1 MADENQ
7 NAEMEDILSSI
18 KNILEE
24 DGNSQPVADIPPV
37 ETDVVDDLLNTTP
50 VVDDILELSPDMRI
64 EQTTAQP
71 AVDAESV
78 DISLPEIEN
87 DITERLNIGIEDET
101 SDSVFDEALDGSAE
115 IEQPLGMDFEQIPEI
130 EPVVET
136 SDAKDENN
144 NFGIDAPVIT
154 EQELPADLNEIS
166 AQENSASAESDIV
179 FSPAA
184 FENTEILPSEQIE
197 TAPVI
202 ETELAPVSVA
212 FPVEEQVAE
221 VVADEVP
228 AEEPVTEVLADEII
242 EEVPVE
248 TAVEEFV
255 KESPVIEE
263 TAEQPAYTLN
273 TVEETSKADAADVSA
288 GIISNFAKMFAREEP
303 AAPAPV
309 QDETIKITAA
319 GNTGKTLEEF
329 VLESI
334 SKVIGQEI
342 SRQWN
347 DGAAFRALAEAE
359 INRQTREW
367 INDNLPALVEKVV
380 KQEIERV
387 IAKVGS

>member
-37 ETDVVDDLLNTTP
+37 ETDVVDDLLSTMP
-50 VVDDILELSPDMRI
+50 EVDDILELSPDMRI
-64 EQTTAQP
+64 EQTTEQTAE
-71 AVDAESV
+71 AESV
-78 DISLPEIEN
+78 DVSLPEIEN
-87 DITERLNIGIEDET
+87 DIANSLNIGIEDET

-144 NFGIDAPVIT
+144 NFGIDVPVIA
-154 EQELPADLNEIS
+154 EQELPADLKEIS
-166 AQENSASAESDIV
+166 AQENSGSAESDIV
-179 FSPAA
+179 LSPAA
-184 FENTEILPSEQIE
+184 FENTEILPAEQIE

-202 ETELAPVSVA
+202 ETELAPASVA

-228 AEEPVTEVLADEII
+228 AEEPVTEAIADEII
-242 EEVPVE
+242 EEAPVE

-255 KESPVIEE
+255 KEAPVIEE
-263 TAEQPAYTLN
+263 IAEQPAYTLN
-273 TVEETSKADAADVSA
+273 TVKETPKADAADVSA

-309 QDETIKITAA
+309 QDETVKITAA

-347 DGAAFRALAEAE
+347 DGAAFKALAEAE

>member
-37 ETDVVDDLLNTTP
+37 ETDVVDDLLSTMP
-50 VVDDILELSPDMRI
+50 EVDDILELSPDMRI
-64 EQTTAQP
+64 EQTTEQTAE
-71 AVDAESV
+71 AESV
-78 DISLPEIEN
+78 DVSLPEIEN
-87 DITERLNIGIEDET
+87 DIANSLNIGIEDET

-144 NFGIDAPVIT
+144 NFGIDVPVIA
-154 EQELPADLNEIS
+154 EQELPADLKEIS
-166 AQENSASAESDIV
+166 AQENSGSAESDIV
-179 FSPAA
+179 LSPAA
-184 FENTEILPSEQIE
+184 FENTEILPAEQIE

-202 ETELAPVSVA
+202 ETELAPASVA

-228 AEEPVTEVLADEII
+228 AEEPVTEAIADEII
-242 EEVPVE
+242 EEAPVE

-255 KESPVIEE
+255 KEAPVIEE

-273 TVEETSKADAADVSA
+273 TVKETPKADAADVSA

-309 QDETIKITAA
+309 QDETVKITAA

-347 DGAAFRALAEAE
+347 DGAAFKALAEAE

>member
-24 DGNSQPVADIPPV
+24 DGNSQPVVDIPPV
-37 ETDVVDDLLNTTP
+37 ETDVVDDLLSTMP
-50 VVDDILELSPDMRI
+50 EVDDILELSPDMRI
-64 EQTTAQP
+64 EQTTEQTAE
-71 AVDAESV
+71 AESV
-78 DISLPEIEN
+78 DVSLPEIEN
-87 DITERLNIGIEDET
+87 DIANSLNIGIEDET

-144 NFGIDAPVIT
+144 NFGIDDTVIA
-154 EQELPADLNEIS
+154 EQESSADLMGSS
-166 AQENSASAESDIV
+166 AQENSGSAESDIV
-179 FSPAA
+179 LSPAA
-184 FENTEILPSEQIE
+184 FENTEILPAEQIE

-202 ETELAPVSVA
+202 ETELAPASVA

-255 KESPVIEE
+255 KEAPVIEE

-309 QDETIKITAA
+309 QDETVKITAA

-329 VLESI
+329 VLEAI

-347 DGAAFRALAEAE
+347 DGAAFKALAEAE

>member
-37 ETDVVDDLLNTTP
+37 ETDVVDDLLSTMP
-50 VVDDILELSPDMRI
+50 EVDDILELSPDMRI
-64 EQTTAQP
+64 EQTTEQTAE
-71 AVDAESV
+71 AESV
-78 DISLPEIEN
+78 DVSLPEIEN
-87 DITERLNIGIEDET
+87 DIANSLNIGIEDET

-144 NFGIDAPVIT
+144 NFGIDVPVIA
-154 EQELPADLNEIS
+154 EQELPADLKEIS
-166 AQENSASAESDIV
+166 AQENSGSAESDIV
-179 FSPAA
+179 LSPAA
-184 FENTEILPSEQIE
+184 FENTEILPAEQIE

-202 ETELAPVSVA
+202 ETELAPASVA

-228 AEEPVTEVLADEII
+228 AEEPVTEAIADEII
-242 EEVPVE
+242 EEAPVE

-255 KESPVIEE
+255 KEAPVIEE

-273 TVEETSKADAADVSA
+273 TVKETPKADAADVSA

-309 QDETIKITAA
+309 QDETVKITAA

-329 VLESI
+329 VLEAI

-347 DGAAFRALAEAE
+347 DGAAFKALAEAE

>member
-37 ETDVVDDLLNTTP
+37 ETDVVDDLLSTTP
-50 VVDDILELSPDMRI
+50 EVDDILELSPDMRI
-64 EQTTAQP
+64 EQTTEQTAE
-71 AVDAESV
+71 AESV
-78 DISLPEIEN
+78 DVSLPEIEN
-87 DITERLNIGIEDET
+87 DIAERLNIGIEDET

-115 IEQPLGMDFEQIPEI
+115 IEQPLGMDFEQIPEL
-130 EPVVET
+130 EPMVEIP
-136 SDAKDENN
+136 DANEIA
-144 NFGIDAPVIT
+144 IDVPVIA
-154 EQELPADLNEIS
+154 EQELPADLKEIS

-179 FSPAA
+179 LSPAA
-184 FENTEILPSEQIE
+184 FENTEILPAEQIE

-202 ETELAPVSVA
+202 ETELAPASVA
-212 FPVEEQVAE
+212 FSVEEQAAE
-221 VVADEVP
+221 AVADEVA
-228 AEEPVTEVLADEII
+228 AEEPVTEAVADEII

-248 TAVEEFV
+248 TAVEEIV
-255 KESPVIEE
+255 KEAPVIEE

-273 TVEETSKADAADVSA
+273 TVEETPKADAADVSA

-309 QDETIKITAA
+309 QDETVKITAA

-347 DGAAFRALAEAE
+347 DGAAFRVLAEAE

>member
-37 ETDVVDDLLNTTP
+37 ETDVVDDLLSTMP
-50 VVDDILELSPDMRI
+50 EVDDILELSPDMRI
-64 EQTTAQP
+64 EQTTEQTAE
-71 AVDAESV
+71 AESV
-78 DISLPEIEN
+78 DVSLPEIEN
-87 DITERLNIGIEDET
+87 DIANSLNIGIEDET

-144 NFGIDAPVIT
+144 NFGIDVPVIA
-154 EQELPADLNEIS
+154 EQELPADLKEIS
-166 AQENSASAESDIV
+166 AQENSGSAEADIV
-179 FSPAA
+179 LSPAA
-184 FENTEILPSEQIE
+184 FENTEILPAEQIE

-202 ETELAPVSVA
+202 ETELAPASVA

-228 AEEPVTEVLADEII
+228 AEEPVTEAIADEII
-242 EEVPVE
+242 EEAPVE

-255 KESPVIEE
+255 KEAPVIEE

-273 TVEETSKADAADVSA
+273 TVKETPKADAADVSA

-309 QDETIKITAA
+309 QDETVKITAA

-329 VLESI
+329 VLEAI

-347 DGAAFRALAEAE
+347 DGAAFKALAEAE